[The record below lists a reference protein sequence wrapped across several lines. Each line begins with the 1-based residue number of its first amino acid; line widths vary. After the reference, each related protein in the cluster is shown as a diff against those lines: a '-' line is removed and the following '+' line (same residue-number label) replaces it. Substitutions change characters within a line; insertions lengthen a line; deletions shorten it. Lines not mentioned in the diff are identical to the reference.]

1 MRAKVWAIVFSV
13 LLVAGCD
20 VARHNRE
27 AEAPP
32 ADRYEDFQPVG
43 AEWWMRIYEDASD
56 EDFREL
62 IKYYEAKSGQWP
74 NGRDGLNILAL
85 SGGGQDGAFG
95 AGVLQG
101 WSQSG
106 KRPEFDMVTG
116 ISTGALIAPFAFLGP
131 EYDDRLKELYTETST
146 QDIANFD
153 VAGAVFGSG
162 YLASTKPME
171 NAIREHLTPDLLREI
186 AKESRKGR
194 TLLIGTTN
202 IDAERPVLWDI
213 GAIAEQDPPEA
224 YQLIRNVVLAS
235 ASIPIAFEP
244 VRIPVRLG
252 DVERTELHVDGGL
265 TREIFVY
272 PPALDMKRVLRR
284 VGAAGRKN
292 TIWLLHN
299 KRLEKRYAAQDTRL
313 LKMGER
319 TFAMLIRSQSLGNID
334 TILSLAAR
342 DGFDA
347 HLQSIPATFDAKPRE
362 SFDRDYMN
370 MLFDLGAER
379 GRDANSWRRDQQKA
393 CK

>member
-95 AGVLQG
+95 AGVLHG

-162 YLASTKPME
+162 YLASTKPMA
-171 NAIREHLTPDLLREI
+171 NAIREHLTPEVLRAVAE
-186 AKESRKGR
+186 ESRKGR
-194 TLLIGTTN
+194 SLLIGTTN

-213 GAIAEQDPPEA
+213 GAIAEQETPEA
-224 YQLIRNVVLAS
+224 YQLIRRVVQAS

-252 DVERTELHVDGGL
+252 DIERTELHVDGGL

-272 PPALDMKRVLRR
+272 PAALDMRRVLRR
-284 VGAAGRKN
+284 VGASGHNN

-319 TFAMLIRSQSLGNID
+319 TFEMLIRSQSLGNID

-342 DGFDA
+342 DGFRA
-347 HLQSIPATFDAKPRE
+347 HLLSIPASFEAKPRE
-362 SFDRDYMN
+362 AFDRVYMGE
-370 MLFDLGAER
+370 LFDLGAKY
-379 GRDANSWRRDQQKA
+379 GRDPGSWRRDQQKA
-393 CK
+393 FQ